1 MSKKVEKVMVEGVS
15 LTPNEKKVFDLI
27 QTLGK
32 ATANEI
38 VGQVEE
44 SIFSVRST
52 LARLDKTHGLI
63 NKSTVLEN
71 EKAVAIYLKK

>member
-1 MSKKVEKVMVEGVS
+1 MSKKVEKVIVEGVS

-32 ATANEI
+32 GTANDLVDS
-38 VGQVEE
+38 VGE
-44 SIFSVRST
+44 SVASVRST
-52 LARLDKTHGLI
+52 LARLEKTHGLI
-63 NKSTVLEN
+63 KKSTVLQN